1 LPQSNKD
8 SIGDPAH
15 FVGLVGCGGMG
26 LRHLY
31 GLQALQ
37 EVAGQLPD
45 GGQGVAVVAVCDPN
59 RDNAEFIADNAEK
72 LLGLRPDIYA
82 TQAEMLAA
90 HPEINEIDITTGS
103 ASHHHLVVEALEA
116 GRHVLVEKPL
126 AATVRGCNLTL
137 AAARKSGKTLAV
149 AENVRRDPLNRLV
162 KALLQDGAI
171 GRPYLVVDYIATG
184 GDSILLTPWRHQKE
198 TGGILLDVGVHSA
211 DLMRYYLG
219 DITTVSGVTRL
230 LEKTRYPSPDKAVVS
245 EFFYKR
251 WLPDL
256 PDKVEATAED
266 LLSGHFQYASGAV
279 GQWTIM
285 QAAHSDKRN
294 MRLIYGSKGVLEL
307 PPDRSGGPIV
317 LRRDD
322 LANPL
327 KDQGL
332 LDYAPSYRL
341 DPLTVALFGESRPV
355 NYQLSF
361 EEIDRRL
368 VAIEL
373 ADFFEAVA
381 AGKNPEVDGAE
392 GRKAVA
398 MVYAFFEAGVLGR
411 SVTLAEVEQDQ
422 GMPYQQELNVLLGLD

>member
-1 LPQSNKD
+1 M
-8 SIGDPAH
+8 
-15 FVGLVGCGGMG
+15 GLVGCGGMG

-31 GLQALQ
+31 GLKSLQ
-37 EVAGQLPD
+37 DAAGQLP
-45 GGQGVAVVAVCDPN
+45 GNWYSFKVPAVCDPN
-59 RDNAEFIADNAEK
+59 LDNAEFIAENAEQ
-72 LLGLRPDIYA
+72 LLGCRPEIFA
-82 TQAEMLAA
+82 SQAEMLAR
-90 HPEINEIDITTGS
+90 HPEISEIDITTGS
-103 ASHHHLVVEALEA
+103 ASHHNLVIEALAA

-137 AAARKSGKTLAV
+137 EAARKSGKVLAV

-171 GRPYLVVDYIATG
+171 GQPYLVIEYIATG
-184 GDSILLTPWRHQKE
+184 GDSILLTPWRHKKE

-219 DITTVSGVTRL
+219 DIINVSGLTRL
-230 LEKTRYPSPDKAVVS
+230 LEKNRYPSPDKAVVS
-245 EFFYKR
+245 EYFYKK

-256 PDKVEATAED
+256 PEKVEVTAED
-266 LLSGHFQYASGAV
+266 MLVGHFQYAGGAT

-285 QAAHSDKRN
+285 QAAHGDKRN
-294 MRLIYGSKGVLEL
+294 LRLIYGSQGVLEL
-307 PPDRSGGPIV
+307 PPDRSGGPLV

-322 LANPL
+322 LDRPVKGA
-327 KDQGL
+327 GL

-341 DPLTVALFGESRPV
+341 DPLTVALFGESQPV
-355 NYQLSF
+355 SYQLSF

-373 ADFFEAVA
+373 GDFFQAVA
-381 AGKNPEVDGAE
+381 TGQPPEVDGEE

-398 MVYAFFEAGVLGR
+398 LVYSFFESGRLGR
-411 SVTLAEVEQDQ
+411 SVSLEEIERDQ
-422 GMPYQQELNVLLGLD
+422 GLPFQKEVNSLLGLD